1 MSHFFKTYN
10 KNTNYNVKEKQ
21 EFDNALNSF
30 LGRNRSYYS
39 NIDINQEFAEI
50 ENFLSFQYADFFEET
65 FLTTSSKII
74 QHFSTF
80 NFDEAQ
86 ISSAQIFINIL
97 KKEKFKDLFPKL
109 QNYGTNHTFNFIFYL
124 LNNNNIILAE
134 NITKTFIHPEKRTLK
149 SFSSNVVEWCLKNT
163 KIAALKFLIHNY
175 DGFNAKNIQS
185 LFLSYAEL
193 GEEYLSK
200 VFPDNIYPNSLES
213 DFQSFFNNSSIVLF
227 KKLELISYFS
237 QKTDFVPKELV
248 SFIKT
253 GLIDNSISVE
263 SLKKHDFFPKL
274 TAKETLNNFLSFNTN
289 NYVVNMKSYLSF
301 FDKKE
306 NIAPIIFNLL
316 TSNFSKDNYQ
326 TILVDFIK
334 EFPEFSKENS
344 DDIKKYIVDNNLDIG
359 NNLFASLKSGI
370 TIDSDF
376 TDYLINKQKSL
387 FFKLKTPSEDSDY
400 IDKAIKYMM
409 ENGSF
414 PEMPNLNLETT
425 IFNKMLKQLGNDKLA
440 ELFFIKNSGYNFVSF
455 LKKANATLVI
465 DVENMS
471 EHTVKTLLDGISSSI
486 RRSVIDEF
494 SPKKW
499 YQFSYEKPLQLVY
512 KNSEFIVI
520 KKVEDKV
527 IVQEQEF
534 EEELNSNSFSLIISQ
549 AKKDLNKFN
558 QLTSQPL
565 DFNLEFKIRSES
577 IFLQQMNF
585 LNQIQKIEKEMNIED
600 LFFLKNNLGKYLIQC
615 TETYSRALVR
625 YQTLLENPGL
635 FKKQDNTLESQKE
648 KIDNEALKQVSLLEK
663 ELNYVKENII
673 KTLNSDSVS
682 DMRVNTRFLEATVE
696 HSGEDSIVKLVAR
709 PK

>member
-1 MSHFFKTYN
+1 MAHFFTTYT
-10 KNTNYNVKEKQ
+10 KNSQYNVKEKQ
-21 EFDNALNSF
+21 EFDTALNNF
-30 LGRNRSYYS
+30 LNRNRAYYNS
-39 NIDINQEFAEI
+39 ISINDEFSEI
-50 ENFLSFQYADFFEET
+50 ENFLTFQHIDFFEET
-65 FLTTSSKII
+65 FLTTTSKII
-74 QHFSTF
+74 QSFSTQ
-80 NFDEAQ
+80 NFDEGQ
-86 ISSAQIFINIL
+86 ISSAQIFINMV

-109 QNYGTNHTFNFIFYL
+109 ENYGTNNTFNFIFYL

-175 DGFNAKNIQS
+175 DGFNSKNIQS
-185 LFLSYAEL
+185 LFLKEAEL

-200 VFPDNIYPNSLES
+200 VFPDNIYPNSLEN

-253 GLIDNSISVE
+253 GLVDNSISVE
-263 SLKKHDFFPKL
+263 SLKKHDFFEKL
-274 TAKETLNNFLSFNTN
+274 KNKETLFNFLPFSTS
-289 NYVVNMKSYLSF
+289 NYVVNMKGYLSF
-301 FDKKE
+301 FEKKD
-306 NIAPIIFNLL
+306 NISAIIFDLIK
-316 TSNFSKDNYQ
+316 SNFSKENYQ
-326 TILVDFIK
+326 TILTDFIK

-344 DDIKKYIVDNNLDIG
+344 QEIKDYIINNNLDVG
-359 NNLFASLKSGI
+359 NNLFPILKS
-370 TIDSDF
+370 TISIDENFS
-376 TDYLINKQKSL
+376 DYLISKQPSI
-387 FFKLKTPSEDSDY
+387 FFKLKTPSEDSEY
-400 IDKAIKYMM
+400 IDKVIKYMV
-409 ENGSF
+409 NTGSF
-414 PEMPNLNLETT
+414 PELPNLNLEPT
-425 IFNKMLKQLGNDKLA
+425 IFNKMLQQFGNDKLA
-440 ELFFIKNSGYNFVSF
+440 EMFFIKNSGYNFVNF
-455 LKKANATLVI
+455 LKKANATVVVDL
-465 DVENMS
+465 ENMS
-471 EHTVKTLLDGISSSI
+471 ENTLKNLLNGIHSVVH
-486 RRSVIDEF
+486 RSLLEEF
-494 SPKKW
+494 NPKKW
-499 YQFSYEKPLQLVY
+499 YQFSYEKPLQLVF
-512 KNSEFIVI
+512 KDSELSVV
-520 KKVEDKV
+520 KKSEDKIV
-527 IVQEQEF
+527 VQEQEF

-585 LNQIQKIEKEMNIED
+585 LTQIQKIEKEMKIED

-615 TETYSRALVR
+615 TETYSRALTR

-635 FKKQDNTLESQKE
+635 FKKQDNSLEAQKE

-663 ELNYVKENII
+663 ELNYVKDNII

-696 HSGEDSIVKLVAR
+696 HGGEEGIVKLMVK